1 VNTEPQSNDSQLP
14 ATRPAGPAG
23 GVSMGLMPRTIE
35 DGWRLAQLLAKSGL
49 VPEDFRGK
57 PENVL
62 VALQLGAE
70 VGFPP
75 MQSLQSIAVINGRP
89 SIWGD
94 GFLALL
100 MNSAKYRSH
109 EEYYEVAVQQPDT
122 TWAMAR
128 RDGLVAD
135 DWKRDDTAAVCTF
148 WRTDRE
154 SPIVIRFTVGQ
165 AKKANLL
172 TKKGPWQ
179 EYPDRMLKLRARSWA
194 GRDAFPD
201 VLRGLT
207 TREEA
212 LERRDAIDAEVV
224 QPRRASEARPVSS
237 AASSSAITTASDASS
252 RNAAGDGAP
261 ARPAPSEARPADI
274 STSPN
279 VTGQDLRGLL
289 IVGTSFVR
297 PQPAGHRAVL
307 PESSRRRSTGR
318 EKKFITRD
326 ESRLQGSRVVR
337 RNGSRGDRDGAQRW
351 APTWCSI
358 GWPSTKAAARPA
370 SSSRIVAMALHLQR
384 NRRRARLLP

>member
-14 ATRPAGPAG
+14 ATRPAG
-23 GVSMGLMPRTIE
+23 
-35 DGWRLAQLLAKSGL
+35 LLAKSGL

-237 AASSSAITTASDASS
+237 AASSSAITTDSDASS

-261 ARPAPSEARPADI
+261 ARPAPSEARPAEE
-274 STSPN
+274 SKPER
-279 VTGQDLRGLL
+279 TGQDIRGLL
-289 IVGTSFVR
+289 ITGTSFVR
-297 PQPAGHRAVL
+297 PKPAGVEPYFQVVAKT
-307 PESSRRRSTGR
+307 STGR

-326 ESRLQGSRVVR
+326 ESVYKEAASFEGTDHAVIATVHSEGADLVLERLAIYEGGGATGELFGS
-337 RNGSRGDRDGAQRW
+337 
-351 APTWCSI
+351 
-358 GWPSTKAAARPA
+358 
-370 SSSRIVAMALHLQR
+370 
-384 NRRRARLLP
+384 

>member
-1 VNTEPQSNDSQLP
+1 VSTEPQQSDSQLP
-14 ATRPAGPAG
+14 ATRPAGPG
-23 GVSMGLMPRTIE
+23 GSVSMGLMPRTIE

-109 EEYYEVAVQQPDT
+109 EEYYEVAGE
-122 TWAMAR
+122 R

-135 DWKRDDTAAVCTF
+135 DWKRDDTAAVCAF
-148 WRTDRE
+148 WRIDRE
-154 SPIVIRFTVGQ
+154 QPIIVRFTVGQ

-212 LERRDAIDAEVV
+212 LDRRDVIDTEVV
-224 QPRRASEARPVSS
+224 QPRRASDTRPAGPPQTS
-237 AASSSAITTASDASS
+237 AASSSATTPASDASS
-252 RNAAGDGAP
+252 RNAEA
-261 ARPAPSEARPADI
+261 PAPSEARPADI
-274 STSPN
+274 STSPRQ
-279 VTGQDLRGLL
+279 GQDLRGLL

-297 PQPAGHRAVL
+297 PQQAATEPYFEIVAKTT
-307 PESSRRRSTGR
+307 TGK

-326 ESRLQGSRVVR
+326 EAVYKEAASFEGTDHAVIATVYSDGPDLVLDRLAIYEG
-337 RNGSRGDRDGAQRW
+337 GA
-351 APTWCSI
+351 A
-358 GWPSTKAAARPA
+358 GELFKE
-370 SSSRIVAMALHLQR
+370 
-384 NRRRARLLP
+384 

>member
-1 VNTEPQSNDSQLP
+1 MPEIDSQLP
-14 ATRPAGPAG
+14 ATRPAGSVG
-23 GVSMGLMPRTIE
+23 TVSMGVMPTDIG
-35 DGWRLAQLLAKSGL
+35 DAWRLSQFFAKSSL
-49 VPEDFRGK
+49 VPDDFKGK

-75 MQSLQSIAVINGRP
+75 MQALQSIAVINGRP

-100 MNSAKYRSH
+100 MNSSKYRAH
-109 EEYYEVAVQQPDT
+109 EEYYEVAVQKDVET
-122 TWAMAR
+122 VDEHGKRITVKRWVIER
-128 RDGLVAD
+128 REGLSLD
-135 DWKRDDTAAVCTF
+135 DWKRDDTAAVCAF

-154 SPIVIRFTVGQ
+154 APIVVRFTVGQ

-172 TKKGPWQ
+172 SKKGPWQ

-212 LERRDAIDAEVV
+212 LDRREVIDTQVV
-224 QPRRASEARPVSS
+224 QPRRASEARPAATATPS
-237 AASSSAITTASDASS
+237 AASSSATTTASDASS
-252 RNAAGDGAP
+252 RNAET
-261 ARPAPSEARPADI
+261 PAPSEARPAEA
-274 STSPN
+274 STPARI
-279 VTGQDLRGLL
+279 GQDLRGLR

-297 PQPAGHRAVL
+297 PKPDTEPYFEIVAKTT
-307 PESSRRRSTGR
+307 TGK

-326 ESRLQGSRVVR
+326 EAVYKEAASFEGTDHAVIATVYSEGTDLVLERLAIYEGGAPGELFGS
-337 RNGSRGDRDGAQRW
+337 
-351 APTWCSI
+351 
-358 GWPSTKAAARPA
+358 
-370 SSSRIVAMALHLQR
+370 
-384 NRRRARLLP
+384 